1 MTADRP
7 ARNPFLPLAID
18 YGPLLVFF
26 VAYYAVPGLA
36 LVRMMVATGAFMVA
50 MMAAL
55 IASFALF
62 KRVSPMLALTAVLV
76 IVFGGLTLYF
86 RDARF
91 IQMKPTIIYGILS
104 ALLGFGLVT
113 GRPLLQMVLGQAYPG
128 LSALGW
134 RKLTINW
141 MLFFAVMAVL
151 NEVVRLNFSADVW
164 VNYKTWGVI
173 PLTLVFAL
181 ANVPMLTRHGLDLEG
196 KPPAP

>member
-1 MTADRP
+1 MTNDKP
-7 ARNPFLPLAID
+7 KTSPLMPLLLD

-26 VAYYAVPGLA
+26 AAYYLTPGFA
-36 LVRMMVATGAFMVA
+36 LVRMMVATGIFMVA
-50 MMAAL
+50 MIAAL

-62 KRVSPMLALTAVLV
+62 KRVSAMLALTAVLV

-91 IQMKPTIIYGILS
+91 IQMKPTIIYGLLS

-134 RKLTINW
+134 RKLTVNW
-141 MLFFAVMAVL
+141 MVFFAVMAVL
-151 NEVVRLNFSADVW
+151 NEIVRHNFSADAW
-164 VNYKTWGVI
+164 VNYKTWAVI
-173 PLTLVFAL
+173 PITLVFAL
-181 ANVPMLTRHGLDLEG
+181 GNIPMLLKHGLQLEG
-196 KPPAP
+196 ETPPA